1 MTENNQTPFNTEQQ
15 RKGRMVFLL
24 MIIFFIVPIIVV
36 VMMFRYNWKP
46 SGESLG
52 ELIKPPRALQAS
64 DNTFDALGKPIPPL
78 LWKEKWSIIY
88 IADDCAE
95 DCMTKLSEMRR
106 LHVSLYKDIP
116 RVQRVLITQT
126 QNTTEIIKKYPDL
139 IIVNKPIEKINHLTE
154 QFKINSEPPGL
165 SNRLYLADPLGFLM
179 MSYSSQ
185 TPLAHV
191 RKDVARLLKYSWAG

>member
-1 MTENNQTPFNTEQQ
+1 MTQQHEALNIAQQ

-36 VMMFRYNWKP
+36 VMMYKYNWKP

-52 ELIKPPRALQAS
+52 ELIKPPREIRSPEHTLNSEA
-64 DNTFDALGKPIPPL
+64 KPLPPL

-88 IADDCAE
+88 IADSCAAT
-95 DCMTKLSEMRR
+95 CMQKLSDMRQ

-116 RVQRVLITQT
+116 RVQRVLITST
-126 QNTTEIIKKYPDL
+126 QDTTTIKQSFPDL
-139 IIVNKPIEKINHLTE
+139 IVINQPNASIHDLAA
-154 QFKINSEPPGL
+154 QFKVEEENPTM
-165 SNRLYLADPLGFLM
+165 SNRIYLADPLGFLM
-179 MSYSSQ
+179 MSYPQQ
-185 TPLAHV
+185 TPLANV